1 MRRDVPRRIDT
12 AAPYYCISHMHASSS
27 DTRGGTVEVRQT
39 SSPAWADTDRPDGI
53 CSADVG
59 IEVYLFSDLATIRYV
74 SGGVWK

>member
-1 MRRDVPRRIDT
+1 
-12 AAPYYCISHMHASSS
+12 
-27 DTRGGTVEVRQT
+27 VRQT